1 MTIRE
6 FDARLYRQLEMCLE
20 GGYAGDAADEA
31 TPAML
36 VRLRR
41 SLDVANV
48 DRSCDCGDP
57 SCRSFCIAGAKI
69 SRGRFGCDFA
79 CTASFRCCAVWTAT
93 FSTSNGCRIRRA
105 ARRIATQASAERFA
119 RFGFARSPN
128 D

>member
-1 MTIRE
+1 MMTIRE

-20 GGYAGDAADEA
+20 GGYAGDGADEA

-69 SRGRFGCDFA
+69 SR
-79 CTASFRCCAVWTAT
+79 ASFRLRFRVHGELSVLCSVDGDLQHVQWLPDPPHGETHRYASLRGMFRAVRVCP
-93 FSTSNGCRIRRA
+93 FP
-105 ARRIATQASAERFA
+105 E
-119 RFGFARSPN
+119 
-128 D
+128 